1 MNTAASIE
9 DEPGPA
15 PKQRGTRRRSLK
27 STLLWWLLP
36 VLAVVAGG
44 GLWLSVRLLDEL
56 ANAAYD
62 RSLAGALRAIDL
74 NISTESGG
82 LAVELPYRLLQF
94 FELTASGNVYF
105 RVASEDNLTEIGNPQ
120 LPLPT
125 HALVSGKAEFF
136 NAEYFGEPVRVGVLA
151 RRLDPPLYGG
161 QERQRVI
168 IQVAE
173 SIESRAG
180 FTRAVLM
187 RAIERDTVQILLS
200 AILLIGGVVI
210 ALRPLVRLSEEID
223 ARDPDDLRPVDDGQ
237 VPAEVQPLVAAINR
251 HIARHESQARAQR
264 QFLDDAS
271 HQLRTPLTV
280 LKTQVDFALRE
291 NDPQAVR
298 QVLHAMNA
306 GIDRS
311 IRMANQ
317 MLALAR
323 VHDASLAEGGLPF
336 VRTDLVELAGECV
349 RSLLPAARARHLDY
363 GLDTPEQPLPVAVSP
378 VLLREALLNLLDNA
392 IRYSPERGVVT
403 LVVERRGEQVVL
415 RVEDGGPGMSAADIE
430 RAGVRF
436 RRGESGKG
444 KPGAGLGLAIAQRIA
459 QLHKGELVLEN
470 RDPGPGLRASMVF
483 PYA

>member
-1 MNTAASIE
+1 VTN
-9 DEPGPA
+9 PGGGRT
-15 PKQRGTRRRSLK
+15 KRRSLK
-27 STLLWWLLP
+27 STLLWWMLP
-36 VLAVVAGG
+36 ALAMVAGG
-44 GLWLSVRLLDEL
+44 GLWLSVRLLDDL

-105 RVASEDNLTEIGNPQ
+105 RVATEDNLTEIGNPE
-120 LPLPT
+120 LPLPE
-125 HALVSGKAEFF
+125 HPLRSGKAEFF
-136 NAEYFGEPVRVGVLA
+136 NARYFGEPVRVGVLA
-151 RRLDPPLYGG
+151 RRLDPPLYGAKEG
-161 QERQRVI
+161 QRVI

-173 SIESRAG
+173 SIDSRAG
-180 FTRAVLM
+180 FTRTVLM
-187 RAIERDTVQILLS
+187 RAIERDTLQILLS
-200 AILLIGGVVI
+200 ALLLTAGVII

-223 ARDPDDLRPVDDGQ
+223 ARGPDDLRPVDDSQ
-237 VPAEVQPLVAAINR
+237 VPSEVQPLVAAINR
-251 HIARHESQARAQR
+251 HIARHEAQARAQR

-298 QVLHAMNA
+298 QVLQAMHG

-323 VHDASLAEGGLPF
+323 VHDASLAEGSVPF
-336 VRTDLVELAGECV
+336 ARVDLVELAGECA
-349 RSLLPAARARHLDY
+349 RSLLPAARAKQLDY
-363 GLDTPEQPLPVAVSP
+363 GFDAQEETLPFFGSAL
-378 VLLREALLNLLDNA
+378 LLREALVNLLDNA
-392 IRYSPERGVVT
+392 IRYSPEAGMVT
-403 LVVERRGEQVVL
+403 LSVAREGEQVVI

-459 QLHKGELVLEN
+459 RLHKGSLVLEN
-470 RDPGPGLRASMVF
+470 RVPGPGLRVSLVF
-483 PYA
+483 PAA

>member
-1 MNTAASIE
+1 MTASS
-9 DEPGPA
+9 PA
-15 PKQRGTRRRSLK
+15 TSPLPARPRRRSLK
-27 STLLWWLLP
+27 TTLLWWLLP

-44 GLWLSVRLLDEL
+44 GLWLSVRLLDDL
-56 ANAAYD
+56 TNAAYD

-105 RVASEDNLTEIGNPQ
+105 RVSTEDNLTEIGNPA
-120 LPLPT
+120 LPMPA
-125 HALVSGKAEFF
+125 HPLVSGRAEFF
-136 NAEYFGEPVRVGVLA
+136 DAEYFGEPVRVGVLA
-151 RRLDPPLYGG
+151 RRLDPPLYGA
-161 QERQRVI
+161 QERQRVV

-187 RAIERDTVQILLS
+187 RAIERDTLQILLS
-200 AILLIGGVVI
+200 AILLTGGVII

-223 ARDPDDLRPVDDGQ
+223 ARDPDDLRPVDDSQ
-237 VPAEVQPLVAAINR
+237 VPAEVQPLVSAINR
-251 HIARHESQARAQR
+251 HIARHDAQARAQR

-291 NDPQAVR
+291 TDPQAVR
-298 QVLHAMNA
+298 QVLQAMHA
-306 GIDRS
+306 GVDRS

-336 VRTDLVELAGECV
+336 VRIDLAELAGECV
-349 RSLLPAARARHLDY
+349 RSLLPAARAKQLDY
-363 GLDTPEQPLPVAVSP
+363 GIEAPGEALWMPGLP
-378 VLLREALLNLLDNA
+378 VLLREAVLNLLDNA
-392 IRYSPERGVVT
+392 IRYSPEGGMVT
-403 LVVERRGEQVVL
+403 LMLLREPGRIVL
-415 RVEDGGPGMSAADIE
+415 RVEDSGPGMPVSDIE

-459 QLHKGELVLEN
+459 GLHKGRLVLEN
-470 RDPGPGLRASMVF
+470 REPGPGLRAALVF
-483 PYA
+483 PRS